1 MSSIL
6 CIYFLIK
13 NFKLLIRRKVQIE
26 KVNER
31 KILSN
36 KYVVII
42 LTILWISLLI
52 PINKTVSRYIYTY
65 NYEKDIMDAQKLLD
79 DNEIISCKKQLN
91 HILERYELE
100 TLTKKQQVDYYS
112 LYVMT
117 TTSDDNIE
125 VINKAYDYLI
135 FIFENNEIFDST
147 INLTPHAI
155 ELGINIFNRT
165 GDLKKLDT
173 IANYLLNKQTTKLFL
188 TKKSIVELLNVY
200 THLLES
206 DDLSF
211 EFNII
216 DYLDKLYSMDYLAYT
231 GSYTEYLLAMQNYS
245 INTEDILAFNKQ
257 MQAYLNSVENT
268 EDRAL
273 INMYIGSLYSMLSFK
288 TYGRDYFAKS
298 EDYLKEAYNY
308 VEIQKNPILYA
319 EICYELA
326 SLYKNYADRFDKQ
339 DDYYKALDYFDES
352 LRIVDK
358 KYEPHLYS
366 KIHLTRA
373 EIYRTLYGYEKIVST
388 LDKSNSEYE
397 KARNIAVS
405 LKYQDFEGD
414 YYKSLAENALN
425 TSYINFVTNPEKSE
439 YLKNANIEIDKA
451 IDFYSNVNNSKKLY
465 ESKLLKSEIQY
476 RTAYIMHL
484 IDHNEDYDLKKKIF
498 NNALDLA
505 KSCIKYYEDSKNDI
519 KLEEAYFVT
528 ANILKDSWILDYSNG
543 ISMRA
548 KEQINDTYIK
558 SEDYFNLCINSNDK
572 LVDSRK
578 RLEANV
584 NLMLL
589 YSGNLYIFDEVTN
602 QKYLELGKNLIN
614 DLEMKI
620 SVDDDPK
627 LFVKFYDY
635 MGWWYYR
642 IGDNQSDKK
651 LKIYYLNKSFESRKF
666 AENALTAELNPDI
679 KVRLLRNI
687 ITTLEI
693 LNELSGS
700 EEYLTQL
707 IEYNNDLEYVL
718 NYY

>member
-1 MSSIL
+1 
-6 CIYFLIK
+6 
-13 NFKLLIRRKVQIE
+13 
-26 KVNER
+26 
-31 KILSN
+31 
-36 KYVVII
+36 
-42 LTILWISLLI
+42 
-52 PINKTVSRYIYTY
+52 
-65 NYEKDIMDAQKLLD
+65 
-79 DNEIISCKKQLN
+79 
-91 HILERYELE
+91 
-100 TLTKKQQVDYYS
+100 
-112 LYVMT
+112 
-117 TTSDDNIE
+117 
-125 VINKAYDYLI
+125 
-135 FIFENNEIFDST
+135 
-147 INLTPHAI
+147 
-155 ELGINIFNRT
+155 
-165 GDLKKLDT
+165 
-173 IANYLLNKQTTKLFL
+173 
-188 TKKSIVELLNVY
+188 
-200 THLLES
+200 
-206 DDLSF
+206 
-211 EFNII
+211 
-216 DYLDKLYSMDYLAYT
+216 
-231 GSYTEYLLAMQNYS
+231 
-245 INTEDILAFNKQ
+245 
-257 MQAYLNSVENT
+257 
-268 EDRAL
+268 
-273 INMYIGSLYSMLSFK
+273 
-288 TYGRDYFAKS
+288 
-298 EDYLKEAYNY
+298 
-308 VEIQKNPILYA
+308 
-319 EICYELA
+319 
-326 SLYKNYADRFDKQ
+326 
-339 DDYYKALDYFDES
+339 
-352 LRIVDK
+352 
-358 KYEPHLYS
+358 
-366 KIHLTRA
+366 
-373 EIYRTLYGYEKIVST
+373 
-388 LDKSNSEYE
+388 
-397 KARNIAVS
+397 
-405 LKYQDFEGD
+405 
-414 YYKSLAENALN
+414 
-425 TSYINFVTNPEKSE
+425 
-439 YLKNANIEIDKA
+439 
-451 IDFYSNVNNSKKLY
+451 
-465 ESKLLKSEIQY
+465 
-476 RTAYIMHL
+476 MHL

-602 QKYLELGKNLIN
+602 QKYLEIGKNLIN

-635 MGWWYYR
+635 VGWWYYR

-651 LKIYYLNKSFESRKF
+651 LKIYYLNKSFESRRF

>member
-173 IANYLLNKQTTKLFL
+173 IANYLLNKQTNKLFL
-188 TKKSIVELLNVY
+188 TKESIVELLNVY

-216 DYLDKLYSMDYLAYT
+216 GYLDKLYSMDYLAYT

-319 EICYELA
+319 DICYELA

-373 EIYRTLYGYEKIVST
+373 EIYRTLYGYEKVVST

-635 MGWWYYR
+635 VGWWYYR

-651 LKIYYLNKSFESRKF
+651 LKIYYLNKSFESRRF